1 MATLRGNLAEAR
13 LREKDR
19 MRGDFELIIGT
30 QYEEPMMEPPIRL
43 GAAGLGRAFMLMLP
57 AFTLDRRVVLAGAA
71 DRRPEARLRFTGEFG
86 APSYATVEEL
96 CKDRSI
102 EAVYIA
108 TPHQF
113 HAEHV
118 RIAAAHGKHIL
129 VEKAMAVTMQE
140 CTAMIATAKEAG
152 VALIVGHSHSF
163 DAPIQ
168 KTRQLIGSGAFGG
181 VRAITAM
188 NFTDFLYRPR
198 RREELV
204 TAEGGGVIFNQAAH
218 QIDIIRLLGGG
229 LLSSVR
235 AETGAWD
242 SARPTEGA
250 YSALLTFESGLF
262 ASAAY
267 SGYAHF
273 DSDEFCGWI
282 GELGQAKMPDQ
293 YGAARRD
300 LGRSADP
307 DEEEAMKA
315 KRTYGRAGG
324 PRMPAGPPAHQH
336 FGFILVT
343 CQHADLRPMPQGVM
357 IYGDADQRLDVLP
370 PVSVPRSEV
379 VDELVAVV
387 RAGKPAIHSGEWG
400 RATLEA
406 CLAILQSARERK
418 DVHLFHQVGLA

>member
-1 MATLRGNLAEAR
+1 
-13 LREKDR
+13 
-19 MRGDFELIIGT
+19 
-30 QYEEPMMEPPIRL
+30 MMEPPIRL
-43 GAAGLGRAFMLMLP
+43 GAAGLGRAFTLMLP
-57 AFTLDRRVVLAGAA
+57 AFTLDPRVVLAGAA
-71 DRRPEARLRFTGEFG
+71 DPRPEARSRFTEEFG
-86 APSYATVEEL
+86 APSYVTVEEL
-96 CKDRSI
+96 CQDRSI

-118 RIAAAHGKHIL
+118 KIAAAHGKHIL
-129 VEKAMAVTMQE
+129 VEKPMAITLEE
-140 CTAMIATAKEAG
+140 CTEMIGAAKSAG

-163 DAPIQ
+163 DTPIQ
-168 KTRQLIGSGAFGG
+168 KTRQLIDSGAFGA

-204 TAEGGGVIFNQAAH
+204 TADGGGVIFSQATH

-235 AETGAWD
+235 AQTGAWD

-250 YSALLTFESGLF
+250 YSALLTFENGLF
-262 ASAAY
+262 ASATY

-273 DSDEFCGWI
+273 DTDEFCGWI
-282 GELGQAKMPDQ
+282 GELGQTKEPDQ
-293 YGAARRD
+293 YGTARRA
-300 LGRSADP
+300 LGRSPAP
-307 DEEEAMKA
+307 DGEEAMKA
-315 KRTYGRAGG
+315 KRTYGGARGL
-324 PRMPAGPPAHQH
+324 RMPSAAPQAHQH

-343 CQHADLRPMPQGVM
+343 CEHADLRPMPQGVM
-357 IYGDADQRLDVLP
+357 IYGDSERRLEALP

-379 VDELVAVV
+379 IDELAAAV
-387 RAGKPAIHSGEWG
+387 RCGKPAIHNGKWG

-406 CLAILQSARERK
+406 CLAILQSAREKK
-418 DVHLFHQVGLA
+418 DVHLIQQVDVVAET